1 MTSDKESENNVPNLF
16 LVSSPQVNNNKK
28 KNSKTVSEIT
38 PTKEDIFS
46 KAVIAFLGDE
56 NTEMATPNKDDI
68 YKWNRKNSSRIIKNS
83 NNFKYKNLNLNNIE
97 EPKNT
102 TTNTSKPKKRVKR
115 SSLLPSIKVQI
126 RNKTRHVTFTQEKEE
141 EEENN
146 ENNKN
151 NYKNKEKKT
160 I

>member
-1 MTSDKESENNVPNLF
+1 
-16 LVSSPQVNNNKK
+16 
-28 KNSKTVSEIT
+28 
-38 PTKEDIFS
+38 
-46 KAVIAFLGDE
+46 
-56 NTEMATPNKDDI
+56 MATPNKDDI

-102 TTNTSKPKKRVKR
+102 ATNTSKPKKRVKR

-146 ENNKN
+146 QTNKN
-151 NYKNKEKKT
+151 NYKNKEIPQNYSKFKNC
-160 I
+160 ISSQIIDIGDKLIDK